1 VSTGNPFW
9 KNLFRK
15 KTLYFAILILWA
27 LGLNQIENQW
37 GLTGFSSWQ
46 PDSLEGYQTVNHM
59 KLLFEHW
66 RHKYPR
72 GQFLINGL
80 FYQPLLSHWEKNPVT
95 FKNSANSVQQTVL
108 TVDRLKVLAAV
119 SRWIVTVMSLGTIT
133 AVFLTT
139 LYLFGDY
146 LSAWLAGFI
155 LSTSGLF
162 VFYSSFG
169 HIDVPFT
176 FWYAWAGCFC
186 VLAAKRNLWRFYIPA
201 ALCAAYA
208 VCTKEGYA
216 MYLVGLAVV
225 FCILRSVEVYQT
237 TANLRQAI
245 FSFLSFKSAAAAA
258 VLAGL
263 FGLMSGFLGGSEEF
277 IARMKYMS
285 NEPMFDMSR
294 TQLNLLQTSFQFLY
308 ASVGWPVLLAWAAG
322 MGYLLFKH
330 RTAFLFAALPLVIF
344 YMLTVMRLHFV
355 ASRYFVPACTT
366 IAIITGYTLANWLR
380 AKRVPAGVRYAV
392 VFLIC
397 GLTALYSVGLKLE
410 MKQDTRIRAEKWIQ
424 DHVDKNAVIGAGM
437 YERYGPRLSYQGYK
451 LLWEWHSEGVK
462 TPKGIMTIFPDYL
475 IMSRIFPTSQT
486 YKDDRKYKEKLYAG
500 QAGYTQ
506 AANFN
511 ALYFYPSRSI
521 FGIASWPYK
530 RDMPDEGISPDITL
544 FKKSE

>member
-1 VSTGNPFW
+1 LSKRPERHWTFSANTPRRPAVSTGNPFW

-208 VCTKEGYA
+208 VCTKEGY
-216 MYLVGLAVV
+216 GR
-225 FCILRSVEVYQT
+225 LRSTKQ
-237 TANLRQAI
+237 QPI
-245 FSFLSFKSAAAAA
+245 
-258 VLAGL
+258 
-263 FGLMSGFLGGSEEF
+263 SG
-277 IARMKYMS
+277 R
-285 NEPMFDMSR
+285 
-294 TQLNLLQTSFQFLY
+294 
-308 ASVGWPVLLAWAAG
+308 
-322 MGYLLFKH
+322 
-330 RTAFLFAALPLVIF
+330 
-344 YMLTVMRLHFV
+344 
-355 ASRYFVPACTT
+355 RYFHSCRLNPQRRRRFWRACL
-366 IAIITGYTLANWLR
+366 G
-380 AKRVPAGVRYAV
+380 
-392 VFLIC
+392 
-397 GLTALYSVGLKLE
+397 
-410 MKQDTRIRAEKWIQ
+410 
-424 DHVDKNAVIGAGM
+424 
-437 YERYGPRLSYQGYK
+437 
-451 LLWEWHSEGVK
+451 
-462 TPKGIMTIFPDYL
+462 
-475 IMSRIFPTSQT
+475 
-486 YKDDRKYKEKLYAG
+486 
-500 QAGYTQ
+500 
-506 AANFN
+506 
-511 ALYFYPSRSI
+511 
-521 FGIASWPYK
+521 
-530 RDMPDEGISPDITL
+530 
-544 FKKSE
+544 